1 MKKKLLVLFL
11 AMMTVLSLVAC
22 GKKEPKEELTGN
34 AKIVSDASTMSID
47 ELAQKAKE
55 ESGDFHI
62 YSTSSKTDKVVKAF
76 AEKYGLTGDFSSTN
90 VKEKDFYAT
99 IEELV
104 DADNKSTDYFVTQN
118 AVSVG
123 QEIKSGRFINYVPV
137 VDGAAK
143 SNAYAFMYYTKEFSV
158 KKEFAEQLGLTNVW
172 DLTDDSF
179 TNSIIFKKE
188 GEPVNEL
195 MMMEMTTDSW
205 SKSLEEAY
213 DAKYGSGE
221 CAKAVKAA
229 NVKNA
234 GQLFIQKFIP
244 KTTNNSSEG
253 DIAKAIVAS
262 TTPTIGFGTVSKYK
276 SSGEPSIEE
285 IVRLNE
291 MQGFKGFIYQFYAQ
305 VSKSTD
311 RPYTA
316 MLFTNY
322 LATEEGVSGY
332 IGKDLGIYSSTST
345 VTKNLSALTDGY
357 IMENYDEIKDIYA
370 ETLEFI
376 EKVRA
381 GN

>member
-1 MKKKLLVLFL
+1 MKKLFL
-11 AMMTVLSLVAC
+11 MLLALLMVFSMAAC
-22 GKKEPKEELTGN
+22 TKEDPGKDLTGN
-34 AKIVSDASTMSID
+34 AKVVYEAKDLTVD
-47 ELAQKAKE
+47 ELVAKAKE
-55 ESGDFHI
+55 ETGDFHV

-76 AEKYGLTGDFSSTN
+76 AEKYGLEGDFSSTN
-90 VKEKDFYAT
+90 VKEKDFYST

-104 DADNKSTDYFVTQN
+104 DAENTSTDYFVTQN

-123 QEIKSGRFINYVPV
+123 QEIKAERFINYVPV
-137 VDGAAK
+137 VEGAAA

-158 KKEFAEQLGLTNVW
+158 KKEFAETLGLTNVW
-172 DLTDDSF
+172 DLTDEGFD
-179 TNSIIFKKE
+179 TSIIFKKE

-195 MMMEMTTDSW
+195 MMMEMTTDAW
-205 SKSLEEAY
+205 SKSLKEAY
-213 DAKYGSGE
+213 DAKYGAGKCDE
-221 CAKAVKAA
+221 AIKAA
-229 NVKNA
+229 GVPTA
-234 GQLFIQKFIP
+234 GHLFIQMFLP

-262 TTPTIGFGTVSKYK
+262 TTPTVGFGTVSKYK
-276 SSGEPSIEE
+276 SGGEPSIDE

-305 VSKSTD
+305 ISKCTD

-322 LATEEGVSGY
+322 LATEEGVKGY
-332 IGKDLGIYSSTST
+332 IGSDVGIYSSTST
-345 VTKNLSALTDGY
+345 VTKDIDKITEGY
-357 IMENYDEIKDIYA
+357 IMENYDELKEVYA

-381 GN
+381 GQ